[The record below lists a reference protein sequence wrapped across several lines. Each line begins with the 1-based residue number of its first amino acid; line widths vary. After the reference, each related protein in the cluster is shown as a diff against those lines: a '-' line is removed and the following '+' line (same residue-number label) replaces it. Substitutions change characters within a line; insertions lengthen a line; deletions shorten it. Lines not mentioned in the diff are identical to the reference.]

1 MTAPLRFTV
10 RRSPEDAAE
19 AGPVC
24 VVLDLPCD
32 LECIEE
38 AVELLALHCFAGR
51 RPGQRTAF
59 RFRVALAEALANA
72 MRASDLGNGESGRRV
87 GVTAELHLDT
97 VRVSVS
103 DQGDGFDPDTLPDPT
118 LPDTLERECGRGIF
132 LIKNL
137 ADHVEFNDRGNI
149 IWMTLPRS

>member
-1 MTAPLRFTV
+1 M
-10 RRSPEDAAE
+10 
-19 AGPVC
+19 C
-24 VVLDLPCD
+24 VLLDVPCD

-59 RFRVALAEALANA
+59 RFRVAVAEALANA
-72 MRASDLGNGESGRRV
+72 MRASGTGDPGRRV
-87 GVTAELHLDT
+87 GVTAELHLET
-97 VRVSVS
+97 VRVAVS
-103 DQGDGFDPDTLPDPT
+103 DHGDGFDPDALPDPT
-118 LPDTLERECGRGIF
+118 LPDTLERECGRGVF
-132 LIKNL
+132 LIRNL